1 MVLLAHAITLL
12 QSLNKTIHTQ
22 IRRRSPKIKAHWCI
36 RIRQLPHQEQGN
48 AGVTG
53 YGSDVTAL
61 SVPRWLT
68 ESWFCCA
75 VAISACVR
83 RPTWTSACVLAEI
96 SHGGVGLR
104 RRPRT
109 AGLEGRGGVVC
120 ITANTSPTG
129 WISTATPCWAATSG
143 SSSYNKAST

>member
-22 IRRRSPKIKAHWCI
+22 IRRRSPKIKAHWRI

-75 VAISACVR
+75 VAISACAR
-83 RPTWTSACVLAEI
+83 RPTWTSTCVLAEI

-109 AGLEGRGGVVC
+109 AGLEEGAWSASP
-120 ITANTSPTG
+120 ANTSPTG
-129 WISTATPCWAATSG
+129 WISNATPCWAATSG
-143 SSSYNKAST
+143 SSSYSKAST